1 MSVTL
6 WHWPQ
11 CRGHQGHYAHRVMDM
26 DVTCIWGSAVELWE
40 GTARTWVGRPEW
52 DLGRSR
58 CGCDTDV
65 MWCHLGVVQQEGHSP

>member
-1 MSVTL
+1 MSVTF

-40 GTARTWVGRPEW
+40 GTPRTWVGRPW
-52 DLGRSR
+52 GYMGLGDPN
-58 CGCDTDV
+58 GT
-65 MWCHLGVVQQEGHSP
+65 WGEAGVGVTQM